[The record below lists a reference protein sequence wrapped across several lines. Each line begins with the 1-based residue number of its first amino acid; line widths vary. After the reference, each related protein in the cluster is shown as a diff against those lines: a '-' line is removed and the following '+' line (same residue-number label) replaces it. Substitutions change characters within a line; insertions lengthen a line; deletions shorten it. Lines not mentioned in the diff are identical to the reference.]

1 MAKKKRDI
9 IETWID
15 KPQRILIGG
24 VAIGLG
30 GYALYKL
37 GKGIIANIKKNQT
50 QSNVGENLETQ
61 QATVLRTA
69 MNPSGISWMKSFDT
83 TDSDTILATATQ
95 IKDLNSV
102 VKSYKNLYQND
113 LLTDLQSEL
122 STEDYKKFLS
132 IVQGNSQA
140 KGTTATAYAKPQE
153 LIVAIK
159 DVTIRKTPDASY
171 HGAWYESESGNNIV
185 VVAKAGSFIGYAT
198 GKQQYDAKNDVKFI
212 EVGYQFVKTG
222 LPQSSQKYAGVVYRY
237 WVSASTNYV
246 TKFSSAKDMLASY
259 PNLANEV
266 KYKKAIGT
274 LGELSGLFPK
284 AVITKQST
292 MLRDSN
298 MKPSLRVEAKTLLGN
313 YLMSLNTGNST
324 FIKFKTIDNTERWV
338 EAKDVIIQHN

>member
-9 IETWID
+9 VETWID

-30 GYALYKL
+30 GYALYRL
-37 GKGIIANIKKNQT
+37 GKGIIENIKKNQT

-61 QATVLRTA
+61 QATVLRTS

-83 TDSDTILATATQ
+83 TDSNTILATASQ

-102 VKSYKNLYQND
+102 VKSYKNLYQDD
-113 LLTDLQSEL
+113 LMTDLQSEL

-140 KGTTATAYAKPQE
+140 KGTTATAYAKPQQ

-159 DVTIRKTPDASY
+159 DVTVRKTPDASY
-171 HGAWYESESGNNIV
+171 HGAWYESESENNIV
-185 VVAKAGSFIGYAT
+185 IVAKAASFIGYAT

-212 EVGYQFVKTG
+212 EVGYQFLKTG
-222 LPQSSQKYAGVVYRY
+222 LPTSIQKYAGVVYRY
-237 WVSASTNYV
+237 WVSSSSNYI
-246 TKFSSAKDMLASY
+246 TKLNSAKEFLASY

-284 AVITKQST
+284 AVITKVATS
-292 MLRDSN
+292 LYDEN
-298 MKPSLRVEAKTLLGN
+298 LHPSIKVESKTILGN
-313 YLMSLNTGNST
+313 YLMSLNTGTTNYV
-324 FIKFKTIDNTERWV
+324 KFKTIDNTERWV
-338 EAKDVIIQHN
+338 KANDIQIINQ

>member
-9 IETWID
+9 VETWID

-61 QATVLRTA
+61 QATILRTA

-83 TDSDTILATATQ
+83 TDNDTILATATQ
-95 IKDLNSV
+95 IKDLNAV
-102 VKSYKNLYQND
+102 VKSYKNLYQDD

-132 IVQGNSQA
+132 IVQGNSQSN
-140 KGTTATAYAKPQE
+140 GTTSTAYAKPQQ

-159 DVTIRKTPDASY
+159 DVTVRKTPDASY
-171 HGAWYESESGNNIV
+171 HGAWYESKSGDNIV

-237 WVSASTNYV
+237 WVSSSINFV
-246 TKFSSAKDMLASY
+246 TKFSSAKDMLAQY
-259 PNLANEV
+259 PNLTNEV

-284 AVITKQST
+284 AVITKVATSLYDAN
-292 MLRDSN
+292 LR
-298 MKPSLRVEAKTLLGN
+298 PSIRVESHTLLGN
-313 YLMSLNTGNST
+313 YIMSLNTGT
-324 FIKFKTIDNTERWV
+324 TTYVKFKTIDNTERWV
-338 EAKDVIIQHN
+338 QANDIQIINH